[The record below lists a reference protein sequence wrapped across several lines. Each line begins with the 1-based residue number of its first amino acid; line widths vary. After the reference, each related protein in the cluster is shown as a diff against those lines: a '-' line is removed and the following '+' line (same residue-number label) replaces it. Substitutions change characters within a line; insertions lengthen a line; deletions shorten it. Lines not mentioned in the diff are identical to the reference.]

1 MSIFSPEQTAALRA
15 RFPILSRTVHGKP
28 LVYLDNAATS
38 QMPESVISAVAEF
51 DRTKHA
57 NVHRGVHKLS
67 QEATDVHEGS
77 RDRLAKFLNAS
88 RREEIVLTKGCT
100 ESINLVA
107 HTWGRQNLKSGEV
120 ILVSEIEHHAN
131 IVPWQILS
139 TAIGSKV
146 VAIPALDDGSLD
158 QTEFVK
164 LLDGA
169 KGQVKLLAIQHVSNA
184 LGTIHP
190 VKEMVAQAKARG
202 ITTLV
207 DGAQSVPH
215 MPVNVQ
221 DLGCDFLVFSGHK
234 MHAPTG
240 TGVLYGRYEVLESM
254 PPWMGGGDMIDKV
267 SFSGTTFHEVPY
279 RFEAGTP
286 NYTAAAG
293 FTAALDFLE
302 EIGMEKYHARE
313 AELVAYAHQELS
325 KIEGLRILGTNA
337 HKAGVVSFVLD
348 GIHHYDAG
356 MFLDQMGI
364 AVRTGHHCA
373 QPAMERYGVTGTI
386 RASFAI
392 FTTESEIDAL
402 VAGVRRVNKVLGGR
416 S

>member
-1 MSIFSPEQTAALRA
+1 MPVFTSEEIAAFRS
-15 RFPILSRTVHGKP
+15 RFPILSRTVHDRP

-38 QMPESVISAVAEF
+38 QLPESVISAVAEF

-77 RDRLAKFLNAS
+77 RDRLAKFLNAR

-100 ESINLVA
+100 ESINLVSN
-107 HTWGRQNLKSGEV
+107 TWGRQNLKSGDV
-120 ILVSEIEHHAN
+120 VLVSEIEHHAN

-139 TAIGSKV
+139 TAIGTKV
-146 VAIPALDDGSLD
+146 VPIPALDDGSLD
-158 QTEFVK
+158 QAEFVK

-169 KGQVKLLAIQHVSNA
+169 NGPVKLLAIQHVSNA

-190 VKEMVAQAKARG
+190 VKEMVAAAKSRG
-202 ITTLV
+202 VATLV

-215 MPVNVQ
+215 MPVDVQ
-221 DLGCDFLVFSGHK
+221 DLDCDFLAFSGHK
-234 MHAPTG
+234 MHGPTG
-240 TGVLYGRYEVLESM
+240 TGVLYGRYEVLDSM

-267 SFSGTTFHEVPY
+267 SFSGTTFQDVPY

-286 NYTAAAG
+286 NFSAAAG
-293 FTAALDFLE
+293 FTAALEFLE
-302 EIGMEKYHARE
+302 EIGMDKYHLRE
-313 AELVAYAHQELS
+313 AELVEYAHRALS
-325 KIEGLRILGTNA
+325 AIPGLRILGTNPN
-337 HKAGVVSFVLD
+337 KAGVLSFVLD

-392 FTTESEIDAL
+392 FTTEGEIDAL
-402 VAGVRRVNKVLGGR
+402 VAGVRRVNKVLGAK

>member
-1 MSIFSPEQTAALRA
+1 MSVFTPEQIAAFRA

-57 NVHRGVHKLS
+57 NVHRGVHRLS

-77 RDRLAKFLNAS
+77 RDRLAKFLNAR

-100 ESINLVA
+100 ESINLVSN
-107 HTWGRQNLKSGEV
+107 TWGRQNLNSGDV

-139 TAIGSKV
+139 TAIGTKV

-169 KGQVKLLAIQHVSNA
+169 KGPVKLLAIQHVSNA

-190 VKEMVAQAKARG
+190 VKEMVAQAKSRG

-215 MPVNVQ
+215 MPVDVQ
-221 DLGCDFLVFSGHK
+221 DLDCDFLAFSGHK

-267 SFSGTTFHEVPY
+267 SFSGTTFHDVPY

-293 FTAALDFLE
+293 FSAALDFLE
-302 EIGMEKYHARE
+302 EIGMDKYHERE
-313 AELVAYAHQELS
+313 AELVAYAQQELS
-325 KIEGLRILGTNA
+325 KIEGLRILGINA

>member
-1 MSIFSPEQTAALRA
+1 MPVFAPEEIASLRS

-38 QMPESVISAVAEF
+38 QMPESVIGAVAEF

-67 QEATDVHEGS
+67 QEATEVHEGS
-77 RDRLAKFLNAS
+77 RDRLARFLNAR
-88 RREEIVLTKGCT
+88 RREDVVLTKGAT

-107 HTWGRQNLKSGEV
+107 YTWGRQNLRSGDV
-120 ILVSEIEHHAN
+120 VLVSELEHHAN
-131 IVPWQILS
+131 IVPWQIV
-139 TAIGSKV
+139 GSEKGSIV
-146 VAIPALDDGSLD
+146 VPIPALDDGSLD
-158 QTEFVK
+158 QEAFFK

-169 KGQVKLLAIQHVSNA
+169 KGPVKLLAIQHVSNA

-190 VKEMVAQAKARG
+190 VKEMVAAAKSRG
-202 ITTLV
+202 IATLV

-215 MPVNVQ
+215 MPVDVQ
-221 DLGCDFLVFSGHK
+221 DLDCDFLAFSGHK
-234 MHAPTG
+234 MHGPTA
-240 TGVLYGRYEVLESM
+240 TGALYGRYELLEQL

-267 SFSGTTFHEVPY
+267 SFSGTTFHEVPW

-286 NYTAAAG
+286 NFTGAAG
-293 FTAALDFLE
+293 FTAAIDFLE
-302 EIGMEKYHARE
+302 EIGMDRIHARE
-313 AELVAYAHQELS
+313 AELVAFAHRELS
-325 KIEGLRILGTNA
+325 EIPGLRILGT
-337 HKAGVVSFVLD
+337 HPDKAGVVSFVLE

-392 FTTESEIDAL
+392 FTTESEIEAL
-402 VAGVRRVNKVLGGR
+402 AAGVRRVQKVLGG
-416 S
+416 

>member
-1 MSIFSPEQTAALRA
+1 MSVFTSDEIAAFRA
-15 RFPILSRTVHGKP
+15 RFPILTRTVHGKL

-38 QMPESVISAVAEF
+38 QMPESVISAVADF

-57 NVHRGVHKLS
+57 NVHRGVHRLS

-77 RDRLAKFLNAS
+77 RDRLAKFLNAR

-100 ESINLVA
+100 ESINFVSN
-107 HTWGRQNLKSGEV
+107 TWGRQNLRSGDV
-120 ILVSEIEHHAN
+120 ILVSQLEHHAN

-139 TAIGSKV
+139 TAIGTKV
-146 VAIPALDDGSLD
+146 VPIPALDDGSLD
-158 QTEFVK
+158 QAEFVK
-164 LLDGA
+164 LLDGSQ
-169 KGQVKLLAIQHVSNA
+169 GPVRLLAIQHVSNA
-184 LGTIHP
+184 LGTINP
-190 VKEMVAQAKARG
+190 VKGMVAAARSRG
-202 ITTLV
+202 IATLV

-215 MPVNVQ
+215 MPVDVQ
-221 DLGCDFLVFSGHK
+221 DLGCDFLAFSGHK
-234 MHAPTG
+234 MHGPTG
-240 TGVLYGRYEVLESM
+240 TGVLYGRYEVLEPL

-267 SFSGTTFHEVPY
+267 SFSGTTFNDVPY

-286 NYTAAAG
+286 NFSAAAG

-302 EIGMEKYHARE
+302 EIGMDKIHARE
-313 AELVAYAHQELS
+313 AELVEYAHGVLAE
-325 KIEGLRILGTNA
+325 IPGLRILGTTPQ
-337 HKAGVVSFVLD
+337 KAGVVSFVLD
-348 GIHHYDAG
+348 GVHHYDAG

-386 RASFAI
+386 RASFAV
-392 FTTESEIDAL
+392 FTTEGEIDAL
-402 VAGVRRVNKVLGGR
+402 AAGVRRVNKVLGVK